1 MYVLLAAVLCV
12 FIGGTVWRLLGR
24 AGWKGP
30 PRLLAAALVGALA
43 AALLYRGML
52 VLAIYAWQWSDP
64 VTW

>member
-1 MYVLLAAVLCV
+1 MYLLLISVPAASAGCA
-12 FIGGTVWRLLGR
+12 VWRLSGR
-24 AGWKGP
+24 AGWRRP
-30 PRLLAAALVGALA
+30 LRILLAVLAGLLA

>member
-1 MYVLLAAVLCV
+1 MYVLLIPVLAVL
-12 FIGGTVWRLLGR
+12 IGGTVWRLLGR
-24 AGWKGP
+24 AGWKSP
-30 PRLLAAALVGALA
+30 LRLLAAALAGALA